1 MYTLTGTPLSSIISP
16 VPTSEKKPVLSEVNT
31 NSSYQSSHND
41 PIPEINSGDMS
52 SVRPSRMTE
61 YMDSNLES
69 LLKEQIFLMKFILLF
84 LGFMLLSNILAK
96 KN

>member
-1 MYTLTGTPLSSIISP
+1 MYALTGTPLSSIISP
-16 VPTSEKKPVLSEVNT
+16 VPTSEKTPVLSEVNT

-41 PIPEINSGDMS
+41 PISKKNSEDMS

-69 LLKEQIFLMKFILLF
+69 LLKEQIFLLKFILLF

>member
-1 MYTLTGTPLSSIISP
+1 MYTLTGSSLESSAWLQIQSP
-16 VPTSEKKPVLSEVNT
+16 SQKETVSPQIKESKST
-31 NSSYQSSHND
+31 YQSSQNE
-41 PIPEINSGDMS
+41 PIPPINSGRVVDS
-52 SVRPSRMTE
+52 SV
-61 YMDSNLES
+61 ES

>member
-1 MYTLTGTPLSSIISP
+1 MYALTGTPLSSIISP
-16 VPTSEKKPVLSEVNT
+16 APTSEKSPVLSEVNT
-31 NSSYQSSHND
+31 TSSYQSSHND
-41 PIPEINSGDMS
+41 SIPEINSGKMRHVKPS
-52 SVRPSRMTE
+52 SMTE

-84 LGFMLLSNILAK
+84 LGFMVLSNILAK